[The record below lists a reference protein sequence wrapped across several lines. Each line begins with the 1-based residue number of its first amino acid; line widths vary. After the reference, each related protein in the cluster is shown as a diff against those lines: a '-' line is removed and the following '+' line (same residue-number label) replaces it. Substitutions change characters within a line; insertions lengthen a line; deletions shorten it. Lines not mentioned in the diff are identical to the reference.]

1 MRRASLVTTTR
12 DRLLIEFSR
21 NSRFTRMRS
30 PSRFWLIFATVLI
43 ASLVHAQALH
53 NVAGRLL
60 FATTKGWDPGAYI
73 PVQLTS
79 DQNSWTSSL
88 QYTDREGSYFFR
100 GVRSGSY
107 VLSIWPGERRQIK
120 CAIRIPEQPLSIT
133 IPAITIPSCPR
144 DQGQFSN
151 PQATSSVVIVNKNSG
166 LALDVPDG
174 SADDHVVIQQFPV
187 SSGAN
192 QAWIITKVG
201 NAYTITSQ
209 ASRKCLDVPN
219 ASTAGGIQV
228 QQFGCHGGLNQQ
240 WTFSSAGSGYYYIRN
255 VNSGLYLDVRAAS
268 RAAHAL
274 LQQLPYNGGGDDQKW
289 ILLQNGRAVS
299 PP

>member
-1 MRRASLVTTTR
+1 MRRASRVTTTR

-21 NSRFTRMRS
+21 NSRFTSMRF
-30 PSRFWLIFATVLI
+30 PSRFLLIFATVLI
-43 ASLVHAQALH
+43 ASLVHAQVLH
-53 NVAGRLL
+53 NVSGRLL

-73 PVQLTS
+73 PVQLAS

-107 VLSIWPGERRQIK
+107 VLSIWPGEKRQIK
-120 CAIRIPEQPLSIT
+120 CPVRVPEQPLSIT
-133 IPAITIPSCPR
+133 IPSITIPSCPR
-144 DQGQFSN
+144 DQGQFSST
-151 PQATSSVVIVNKNSG
+151 QTTSSVVIVNKNSG

-187 SSGAN
+187 NKGAN

-201 NAYTITSQ
+201 NAYTIMSQ

-219 ASTAGGIQV
+219 ASTANGVQV

-255 VNSGLYLDVRAAS
+255 INSGLYLDIRASS
-268 RAAHAL
+268 RAAHAQL
-274 LQQLPYNGGGDDQKW
+274 EQLPYNGGGDDQKW
-289 ILLQNGRAVS
+289 ILLQNGRPVS